1 MKYDIYKSSNEFIP
15 LDWQFADMVVR
26 RSEGDGDDDLRL
38 LAAMALCA
46 VRHSHSCL
54 DLIAW
59 ASRPIGYDDALPS
72 PLLPEDWL
80 KLAERH
86 PSAISQ
92 DASSAA
98 PLILDAEHKLLYLN
112 RYRRYEESIANAIRS
127 KITTTNSATVFP
139 QQLVDNIRA
148 TYRNFTIPFEEDH
161 QQQAVATAVT
171 SDFTIITGGPGTGKT
186 TVLAIILALELQ
198 RKPDC
203 QITLCAPTGKA
214 AARMKESIAHELAAK
229 GSLAI
234 ADNAVRQSL
243 AALVPQTLHAVL
255 AISPE
260 TGIAYRNRQNPLET
274 ELVVVDECS
283 MSSLELVHQLLEALP
298 PTARLIL
305 LGDQNQLASVESGV
319 VFAELC
325 DCPSLRPHVCRLTK
339 NYRSSENKPLCD
351 FVNQMI
357 LEEQDQLSDT
367 MDAMLQKLYNS
378 QNSNQF
384 QTIRLYSDGK
394 HSDALKAALKDL
406 LAKISTKPLAE
417 ISTPPIDFN
426 QWNSPKSIEEAFSH
440 SLQFK
445 ILCAVREGNYGVIKM
460 NELMRN
466 LLSMKGPC
474 PDGLPVLVT
483 RNDPVTG
490 LRNGDIGVCFQGNV
504 HFPVADGP
512 QLFRSFA
519 PVQLPPHEDA
529 FAMTIHKSQG
539 SDYPIVLMVLPNHDN
554 PIMTR
559 ELVYTGI
566 TRTKKFFFLIAE
578 PDDTILKTAILR
590 KTQRWSGLKY
600 LL

>member
-1 MKYDIYKSSNEFIP
+1 MKYENYKSSNEFIP
-15 LDWQFADMVVR
+15 LDWQFADMIVR
-26 RSEGDGDDDLRL
+26 RSDGDDDLRL

-46 VRHSHSCL
+46 VRNSHSCL

-59 ASRPIGYDDALPS
+59 SSRPTDSEDYLPS
-72 PLLPEDWL
+72 PLSPEDWL
-80 KLAERH
+80 TVAERH
-86 PSAISQ
+86 PSAVSQ
-92 DASSAA
+92 DALSSA

-112 RYRRYEESIANAIRS
+112 RYRRYEESIAKAIRS
-127 KITTTNSATVFP
+127 RIAASESTAPFS
-139 QQLVDNIRA
+139 QQLINDVHSTCR
-148 TYRNFTIPFEEDH
+148 YFTKPFGEDL

-171 SDFTIITGGPGTGKT
+171 SDFAIITGGPGTGKT
-186 TVLAIILALELQ
+186 TVLTVILAIELQ
-198 RKPDC
+198 RNPQC

-214 AARMKESIAHELAAK
+214 AARMKESIARELAAD

-234 ADNAVRQSL
+234 ADDAIRQSL
-243 AALVPQTLHAVL
+243 AAITPQTLHAVL
-255 AISPE
+255 GISPE

-283 MSSLELVHQLLEALP
+283 MSSLELVHQLLESLP

-325 DCPSLRPHVCRLTK
+325 DCPSLRPHVCRLTE
-339 NYRSSENKPLCD
+339 NHRSKTNKPLCD

-357 LEEQDQLSDT
+357 LENQDQLSKT
-367 MDAMLQKLYNS
+367 MEGMVQNLYNS
-378 QNSNQF
+378 QDGNQF
-384 QTIRLYSDGK
+384 QTIHLRHDQK
-394 HSDALKAALKDL
+394 RHEALKLALKDL
-406 LAKISTKPLAE
+406 LETISTE
-417 ISTPPIDFN
+417 SVDFHH
-426 QWNSPKSIEEAFSH
+426 WNSPKSVEEAFSY

-445 ILCAVREGNYGVIKM
+445 ILCAVREGDYGILTI
-460 NELMRN
+460 NSLMHD
-466 LLSMKGPC
+466 LLNMEGPY
-474 PDGLPVLVT
+474 PDGLPLLVT
-483 RNDPVTG
+483 QNDPVTG
-490 LRNGDIGVCFQGNV
+490 LRNGDVGICFQGKV

-512 QLFRSFA
+512 KPFRDFA
-519 PVQLPPHEDA
+519 PVQLPPYEDA

-539 SDYPIVLMVLPNHDN
+539 SDYPVVLMVLPNHDN

-566 TRTKKFFFLIAE
+566 TRTKKSFFLIAE

>member
-26 RSEGDGDDDLRL
+26 RCDGDDDLRL

-46 VRHSHSCL
+46 VRNSHSCL
-54 DLIAW
+54 DLAAW
-59 ASRPIGYDDALPS
+59 SSRPAGYEDFLPS
-72 PLLPEDWL
+72 PLSPEDWL
-80 KLAERH
+80 PVAERH

-92 DASSAA
+92 NASSTA
-98 PLILDAEHKLLYLN
+98 PLILDKEHKLLYLN

-127 KITTTNSATVFP
+127 RNTALATAAPFP
-139 QQLVDNIRA
+139 QQLVENIRA
-148 TYRNFTIPFEEDH
+148 TCRYFTKPFEEDR

-186 TVLAIILALELQ
+186 TVLTVILALELQ
-198 RKPDC
+198 RNPEC
-203 QITLCAPTGKA
+203 RITLCAPTGKA
-214 AARMKESIAHELAAK
+214 AARMKESIARELAAD
-229 GSLAI
+229 GSLSI
-234 ADNAVRQSL
+234 ADDAVRQSL

-255 AISPE
+255 GISPE

-283 MSSLELVHQLLEALP
+283 MSSLELVHQLLDALP

-325 DCPSLRPHVCRLTK
+325 DCDSLQPHVCRLIE
-339 NYRSSENKPLCD
+339 NHRSKTNQPLCD
-351 FVNQMI
+351 FVDQMI
-357 LEEQDQLSDT
+357 LEGQEQLSDT
-367 MDAMLQKLYNS
+367 MDGMLQKLYNS
-378 QNSNQF
+378 QDGNQF
-384 QTIRLYSDGK
+384 QTIRLRHDQK
-394 HSDALKAALKDL
+394 RHEALKLALKNL
-406 LAKISTKPLAE
+406 LETIST
-417 ISTPPIDFN
+417 SSIDFHR
-426 QWNSPKSIEEAFSH
+426 WNSPKSVEEAFSY

-445 ILCAVREGNYGVIKM
+445 ILCAVREGDYGILTI
-460 NELMRN
+460 NSLMRD
-466 LLSMKGPC
+466 LLNMEAPY
-474 PDGLPVLVT
+474 PDGLPLIVT
-483 RNDPVTG
+483 QNDLVTG
-490 LRNGDIGVCFQGNV
+490 LRNGDVGVCFQGKV

-512 QLFRSFA
+512 QPFRAFA

-539 SDYPIVLMVLPNHDN
+539 SDYPVVLMVLPSLDN

-566 TRTKKFFFLIAE
+566 TRTKKSFFLIAE
-578 PDDTILKTAILR
+578 PDDKILKTAILR

>member
-1 MKYDIYKSSNEFIP
+1 MKYEIYKTSGEFVP

-26 RSEGDGDDDLRL
+26 RCEGDGDDDLRL

-54 DLIAW
+54 DLVAW
-59 ASRPIGYDDALPS
+59 SSRPTGYDDALPS
-72 PLLPEDWL
+72 PLSPEDWL
-80 KLAERH
+80 TIAERH

-98 PLILDAEHKLLYLN
+98 PLILDAKHKLLYLN

-127 KITTTNSATVFP
+127 RITTNKSTTPFP
-139 QQLVDNIRA
+139 QQLIDDIR
-148 TYRNFTIPFEEDH
+148 TTCRYFTKPFEEDL

-171 SDFTIITGGPGTGKT
+171 SDFSIITGGPGTGKT
-186 TVLAIILALELQ
+186 TVLTVILAIELQ
-198 RKPDC
+198 RNPEC
-203 QITLCAPTGKA
+203 RITLCAPTGKA
-214 AARMKESIAHELAAK
+214 AARMKESIARELAAD

-234 ADNAVRQSL
+234 ANDAIRQSL
-243 AALVPQTLHAVL
+243 AIITPQTLHAVL
-255 AISPE
+255 GISPE

-283 MSSLELVHQLLEALP
+283 MSSLELVYQLLEALP

-325 DCPSLRPHVCRLTK
+325 DCESLKSHVCRLMENHRSK
-339 NYRSSENKPLCD
+339 NNQPLCD

-357 LEEQDQLSDT
+357 LEGQEKLSET
-367 MDAMLQKLYNS
+367 MDGMLQNLYNT
-378 QNSNQF
+378 QDGNQF
-384 QTIRLYSDGK
+384 QTIRLHRDRK
-394 HSDALKAALKDL
+394 RQDALKVALKDL
-406 LAKISTKPLAE
+406 LDKISTP
-417 ISTPPIDFN
+417 SIDFHR
-426 QWNSPKSIEEAFSH
+426 WNAPHSIEEAFSY

-445 ILCAVREGNYGVIKM
+445 ILCAVREGDYGVMTI
-460 NELMRN
+460 NSLMRD
-466 LLSMKGPC
+466 LLNMEGPY
-474 PDGLPVLVT
+474 PDGLPLLVT
-483 RNDPVTG
+483 QNDPVTG
-490 LRNGDIGVCFQGNV
+490 LRNGDIGVCFQGSV

-512 QLFRSFA
+512 RPFRSFA

-539 SDYPIVLMVLPNHDN
+539 SDYPVVLMVLPDHDN

-566 TRTKKFFFLIAE
+566 TRTKQSFFLIAE
-578 PDDTILKTAILR
+578 PDDTILKAAILR

>member
-26 RSEGDGDDDLRL
+26 RCDGDDDLRL

-46 VRHSHSCL
+46 VRNSHSCL
-54 DLIAW
+54 DLAAW
-59 ASRPIGYDDALPS
+59 SSRPAGYEDFLPS
-72 PLLPEDWL
+72 PLSPEDWL
-80 KLAERH
+80 PVAERH

-92 DASSAA
+92 NASSTA
-98 PLILDAEHKLLYLN
+98 PLILDKEHKLLYLN

-127 KITTTNSATVFP
+127 RTTASATAAPFP
-139 QQLVDNIRA
+139 QQLVENIRA
-148 TYRNFTIPFEEDH
+148 TCRYFTKPFEEDR

-186 TVLAIILALELQ
+186 TVLTVILALELQ
-198 RKPDC
+198 RNPEC
-203 QITLCAPTGKA
+203 RITLCAPTGKA
-214 AARMKESIAHELAAK
+214 AARMKESIARELAAD
-229 GSLAI
+229 GSLSI
-234 ADNAVRQSL
+234 ADDAVRQSL

-255 AISPE
+255 GISPE

-283 MSSLELVHQLLEALP
+283 MSSLELVHQLLDALP

-325 DCPSLRPHVCRLTK
+325 DCDSLQPHVCRLIE
-339 NYRSSENKPLCD
+339 NHRSKTNQPLCD
-351 FVNQMI
+351 FVDQMI
-357 LEEQDQLSDT
+357 LEGQEQLSDT
-367 MDAMLQKLYNS
+367 MDGMLQKLYNS
-378 QNSNQF
+378 QAGNQF
-384 QTIRLYSDGK
+384 QTIRLHCGPK
-394 HSDALKAALKDL
+394 PHDALKLALKNL
-406 LAKISTKPLAE
+406 LET
-417 ISTPPIDFN
+417 ISTPSIDFHR
-426 QWNSPKSIEEAFSH
+426 WNSPKSVEEAFSY

-445 ILCAVREGNYGVIKM
+445 ILCAVREGDYGILTI
-460 NELMRN
+460 NSLMRD
-466 LLSMKGPC
+466 LLNMEAPY
-474 PDGLPVLVT
+474 PDGLPLLVT
-483 RNDPVTG
+483 QNDPVTG
-490 LRNGDIGVCFQGNV
+490 LRNGDVGVCFQGKV

-512 QLFRSFA
+512 QPFRAFA

-539 SDYPIVLMVLPNHDN
+539 SDYPVVLMVLPSLDN

-566 TRTKKFFFLIAE
+566 TRTKKSFFLIAE
-578 PDDTILKTAILR
+578 PDDKILKTAILR

>member
-1 MKYDIYKSSNEFIP
+1 MKYENYKSSNEFIP
-15 LDWQFADMVVR
+15 LDWQFADMIVR
-26 RSEGDGDDDLRL
+26 RSDGDDDLRL

-46 VRHSHSCL
+46 VRNSHSCL

-59 ASRPIGYDDALPS
+59 SSRPTDSEDYLPS
-72 PLLPEDWL
+72 PLSPEDWL
-80 KLAERH
+80 TVAERH

-92 DASSAA
+92 DASSST

-112 RYRRYEESIANAIRS
+112 RYRRYEESIAKAIRS
-127 KITTTNSATVFP
+127 RIAASESTAPFS
-139 QQLVDNIRA
+139 QQLINDVHSTCR
-148 TYRNFTIPFEEDH
+148 YFTKPFGEDL

-171 SDFTIITGGPGTGKT
+171 SDFAIITGGPGTGKT
-186 TVLAIILALELQ
+186 TVLTVILAIELQ
-198 RKPDC
+198 RNPQC

-214 AARMKESIAHELAAK
+214 AARMKESIARELAAD

-234 ADNAVRQSL
+234 ANDAIRQSL
-243 AALVPQTLHAVL
+243 AVITPQTLHAVL
-255 AISPE
+255 GISPE

-283 MSSLELVHQLLEALP
+283 MSSLELVHHLLETLP
-298 PTARLIL
+298 PNARLIL

-325 DCPSLRPHVCRLTK
+325 DCDSLQPHVCRLTE
-339 NYRSSENKPLCD
+339 NHRSKTNKPLCD

-357 LEEQDQLSDT
+357 LERQDQLSKT
-367 MDAMLQKLYNS
+367 MEGMVQNLYNS
-378 QNSNQF
+378 QDGNQF
-384 QTIRLYSDGK
+384 QTIHLRHDQK
-394 HSDALKAALKDL
+394 RHEALKLALKDL
-406 LAKISTKPLAE
+406 LETISTE
-417 ISTPPIDFN
+417 SIDFHR
-426 QWNSPKSIEEAFSH
+426 WNFPKSVEEAFSY

-445 ILCAVREGNYGVIKM
+445 ILCAVREGDYGILTI
-460 NELMRN
+460 NSLMRD
-466 LLSMKGPC
+466 LLNMEGPY
-474 PDGLPVLVT
+474 PDGLPLLVT
-483 RNDPVTG
+483 QNDPVTG
-490 LRNGDIGVCFQGNV
+490 LRNGDVGVCFQGKV

-512 QLFRSFA
+512 QPFRAFA

-539 SDYPIVLMVLPNHDN
+539 SDYPVVLMVLPSLDN

-566 TRTKKFFFLIAE
+566 TRTKKSFFLIAE

>member
-1 MKYDIYKSSNEFIP
+1 MKYEIYKTSGEFVP

-38 LAAMALCA
+38 LTAMALSA

-54 DLIAW
+54 DLVAW
-59 ASRPIGYDDALPS
+59 SSRPTGYDDALPS
-72 PLLPEDWL
+72 PLSPEDWL

-92 DASSAA
+92 DASSAE
-98 PLILDAEHKLLYLN
+98 PLILDAEHKLFYLN

-127 KITTTNSATVFP
+127 RITTNKSTTPFP
-139 QQLVDNIRA
+139 QQLVDDIRA
-148 TYRNFTIPFEEDH
+148 TCRYFTKSFEEDR

-186 TVLAIILALELQ
+186 TVLTVILALELQ
-198 RKPDC
+198 RNPEC
-203 QITLCAPTGKA
+203 RITLCAPTGKA
-214 AARMKESIAHELAAK
+214 AARMKESIARELASD

-234 ADNAVRQSL
+234 ENDTVRQSL
-243 AALVPQTLHAVL
+243 AALVPQTLHAAL
-255 AISPE
+255 GISPE

-305 LGDQNQLASVESGV
+305 LGDQNQLASVESGI

-325 DCPSLRPHVCRLTK
+325 DCESLKSHACRLME
-339 NYRSSENKPLCD
+339 NHRSKTNQPLCD

-357 LEEQDQLSDT
+357 LEGQEKLSDT
-367 MDAMLQKLYNS
+367 MDGMLQNLYNT
-378 QNSNQF
+378 QDGNQF
-384 QTIRLYSDGK
+384 QTIRLRHDRK
-394 HSDALKAALKDL
+394 RQDALKAALKDL
-406 LAKISTKPLAE
+406 LAKISTP
-417 ISTPPIDFN
+417 SIDFHR
-426 QWNSPKSIEEAFSH
+426 WNAPHSIEEAFAY

-445 ILCAVREGNYGVIKM
+445 ILCAVREGDYGVMTI
-460 NELMRN
+460 NSLMRD
-466 LLSMKGPC
+466 LLNMEGPY
-474 PDGLPVLVT
+474 PDGLPLLVMQ
-483 RNDPVTG
+483 NDPVTG

-512 QLFRSFA
+512 RPFRSFA

-539 SDYPIVLMVLPNHDN
+539 SDYPVVLMVLPDHDN

-566 TRTKKFFFLIAE
+566 TRTKKSFFLIAE
-578 PDDTILKTAILR
+578 PDSTILQTAILR
-590 KTQRWSGLKY
+590 KTERWSGLKY

>member
-1 MKYDIYKSSNEFIP
+1 MKYEKYKSCNEFIP

-26 RSEGDGDDDLRL
+26 RCNGDDDLRR
-38 LAAMALCA
+38 LAAMALYA
-46 VRHSHSCL
+46 VRNSHSCL
-54 DLIAW
+54 DLAAW
-59 ASRPIGYDDALPS
+59 SSRPTDSEDYFPS
-72 PLLPEDWL
+72 PLSPEDWL
-80 KLAERH
+80 TVAERH

-92 DASSAA
+92 DASSST
-98 PLILDAEHKLLYLN
+98 PLILDTEHKLLYLN
-112 RYRRYEESIANAIRS
+112 CYRRYEESIANAIRS
-127 KITTTNSATVFP
+127 RIATSESAAPFS
-139 QQLVDNIRA
+139 QQLIDHVRS
-148 TYRNFTIPFEEDH
+148 TCRYFTKPFDEDL

-186 TVLAIILALELQ
+186 TVLTVILALELQ
-198 RKPDC
+198 RNPQC

-214 AARMKESIAHELAAK
+214 AACMKESIARELAMD

-234 ADNAVRQSL
+234 TNDAIRQSL
-243 AALVPQTLHAVL
+243 AALTPQTLHAVL
-255 AISPE
+255 GISPE

-283 MSSLELVHQLLEALP
+283 MSSLELVYQLLEALP

-325 DCPSLRPHVCRLTK
+325 DCPSLRPHVCRLTE
-339 NYRSSENKPLCD
+339 NHRSKTNKPLYD

-357 LEEQDQLSDT
+357 LENQDQLSDT
-367 MDAMLQKLYNS
+367 MASMVQKLYNS
-378 QNSNQF
+378 QDGNQF
-384 QTIRLYSDGK
+384 QTIRLRHDQK
-394 HSDALKAALKDL
+394 RHEALKLALKNL
-406 LAKISTKPLAE
+406 LETISTE
-417 ISTPPIDFN
+417 SIDFHR
-426 QWNSPKSIEEAFSH
+426 WNSPKSVEEAFSY

-445 ILCAVREGNYGVIKM
+445 ILCAVREGDYGVITI
-460 NELMRN
+460 NSLMRD
-466 LLSMKGPC
+466 LLKMEGPY
-474 PDGLPVLVT
+474 PDGLPLLVT
-483 RNDPVTG
+483 QNNPVTG
-490 LRNGDIGVCFQGNV
+490 LRNGDVGVCFQGKV

-512 QLFRSFA
+512 KPFRDFA

-539 SDYPIVLMVLPNHDN
+539 SDYPVVLMVLPNHDN

-566 TRTKKFFFLIAE
+566 TRTKKSFFLIAE
-578 PDDTILKTAILR
+578 PDDMILKTAILR

>member
-26 RSEGDGDDDLRL
+26 RCDGDDDLRL

-46 VRHSHSCL
+46 VRNSHSCL
-54 DLIAW
+54 DLAAW
-59 ASRPIGYDDALPS
+59 SSRPAGYEDFLPS
-72 PLLPEDWL
+72 PLSPEDWL
-80 KLAERH
+80 PVAERH

-92 DASSAA
+92 NASSTA
-98 PLILDAEHKLLYLN
+98 PLILDKEHKLLYLN

-127 KITTTNSATVFP
+127 RNTALATAAPFP
-139 QQLVDNIRA
+139 QQLVENIRA
-148 TYRNFTIPFEEDH
+148 TCRYFTKPFEDDR
-161 QQQAVATAVT
+161 QQQAVATAIT

-186 TVLAIILALELQ
+186 TVLTVILALELQ
-198 RKPDC
+198 RNPEC
-203 QITLCAPTGKA
+203 RITLCAPTGKA
-214 AARMKESIAHELAAK
+214 AARMKESIARELAAD
-229 GSLAI
+229 GSLSI
-234 ADNAVRQSL
+234 ADDAVRQSL

-255 AISPE
+255 GISPE

-283 MSSLELVHQLLEALP
+283 MSSLELVHQLLDALP

-325 DCPSLRPHVCRLTK
+325 DCDSLQPHVCRLIE
-339 NYRSSENKPLCD
+339 NHRSKTNQPLCD
-351 FVNQMI
+351 FVDQMI
-357 LEEQDQLSDT
+357 LEGQEQLSDT
-367 MDAMLQKLYNS
+367 MDGMLQKLYNS
-378 QNSNQF
+378 QDGNQF
-384 QTIRLYSDGK
+384 QTIRLRHDQK
-394 HSDALKAALKDL
+394 RHEALKLALKNL
-406 LAKISTKPLAE
+406 LETIST
-417 ISTPPIDFN
+417 SSIDFHR
-426 QWNSPKSIEEAFSH
+426 WNSPKSVEEAFSY

-445 ILCAVREGNYGVIKM
+445 ILCAVREGDYGILTI
-460 NELMRN
+460 NSLMRD
-466 LLSMKGPC
+466 LLNMEAPY
-474 PDGLPVLVT
+474 PDGLPLIVT
-483 RNDPVTG
+483 QNDLVTG
-490 LRNGDIGVCFQGNV
+490 LRNGDVGVCFQGKV

-512 QLFRSFA
+512 QPFRAFA

-539 SDYPIVLMVLPNHDN
+539 SDYPVVLMVLPSLDN

-566 TRTKKFFFLIAE
+566 TRTKKSFFLIAE
-578 PDDTILKTAILR
+578 PDDKILKTAILR

>member
-1 MKYDIYKSSNEFIP
+1 MKYKSYKSSNEFIP

-26 RSEGDGDDDLRL
+26 RCDDDDDLRL

-46 VRHSHSCL
+46 IRNSHSCL
-54 DLIAW
+54 DLAAW
-59 ASRPIGYDDALPS
+59 SSRPTDSEDYLPS

-80 KLAERH
+80 TVAKRH

-92 DASSAA
+92 DASSST
-98 PLILDAEHKLLYLN
+98 PLILDAKHKLLYLN

-127 KITTTNSATVFP
+127 RIASSKSNESFS
-139 QQLVDNIRA
+139 QQLIDHVR
-148 TYRNFTIPFEEDH
+148 FTCRYFTKPFEEDL

-186 TVLAIILALELQ
+186 TVLTVILALELQ
-198 RKPDC
+198 RNPQC

-214 AARMKESIAHELAAK
+214 AARMKESIARELAMD

-234 ADNAVRQSL
+234 TNDAIRQSL
-243 AALVPQTLHAVL
+243 AALTPQTLHAVL
-255 AISPE
+255 GISPE
-260 TGIAYRNRQNPLET
+260 TGIAYRNRQNLLET
-274 ELVVVDECS
+274 ELVVIDECS

-325 DCPSLRPHVCRLTK
+325 DCPSLRPHVCRLTE
-339 NYRSSENKPLCD
+339 NHRSKTNKPLCD

-357 LEEQDQLSDT
+357 LENQDQLSET
-367 MDAMLQKLYNS
+367 MEGMVQDLYNS
-378 QNSNQF
+378 QDGNQF
-384 QTIRLYSDGK
+384 QTIRLRHDQK
-394 HSDALKAALKDL
+394 RHEALKLALKDL
-406 LAKISTKPLAE
+406 LETISTE
-417 ISTPPIDFN
+417 SIDFHR
-426 QWNSPKSIEEAFSH
+426 WNAPKSVEDAFAY

-445 ILCAVREGNYGVIKM
+445 ILCAVREGDYGILTI
-460 NELMRN
+460 NSLMRD
-466 LLSMKGPC
+466 LLNMEGPY
-474 PDGLPVLVT
+474 PDGLPLLVT
-483 RNDPVTG
+483 QNDPVTG
-490 LRNGDIGVCFQGNV
+490 LRNGDVGICFQGKV

-512 QLFRSFA
+512 KPFRDFA

-539 SDYPIVLMVLPNHDN
+539 SDYPVVLMVLPSHDN

-566 TRTKKFFFLIAE
+566 TRTKKAFFLIAE

>member
-26 RSEGDGDDDLRL
+26 RCDGDDDLRL

-46 VRHSHSCL
+46 VRNSHSCL
-54 DLIAW
+54 DLAAW
-59 ASRPIGYDDALPS
+59 SSRPAGYDDFLPS
-72 PLLPEDWL
+72 PLSPEKWL
-80 KLAERH
+80 TVAERH

-92 DASSAA
+92 NASSTA
-98 PLILDAEHKLLYLN
+98 PLILDKEHKLLYLN

-127 KITTTNSATVFP
+127 RNIASATAAPFQ
-139 QQLVDNIRA
+139 QQLVEIIRA
-148 TYRNFTIPFEEDH
+148 TCRYFTKPFEEDR

-186 TVLAIILALELQ
+186 TVLTVILALELQ
-198 RKPDC
+198 RNPEC
-203 QITLCAPTGKA
+203 RITLCAPTGKA
-214 AARMKESIAHELAAK
+214 AARMKESIARELAAD
-229 GSLAI
+229 GSLSI
-234 ADNAVRQSL
+234 ADDAVRQSL

-255 AISPE
+255 GISPE

-283 MSSLELVHQLLEALP
+283 MSSLELVHQLLDALP

-325 DCPSLRPHVCRLTK
+325 DCDSLQPHVCRLK
-339 NYRSSENKPLCD
+339 ENHRSKTNQPLCD
-351 FVNQMI
+351 FVDQMI
-357 LEEQDQLSDT
+357 LEGQEQLSDT
-367 MDAMLQKLYNS
+367 MDGMLQKLYNS
-378 QNSNQF
+378 QDGNQF
-384 QTIRLYSDGK
+384 QTIRLHCGPNP
-394 HSDALKAALKDL
+394 HDALKLALKNL
-406 LAKISTKPLAE
+406 LETIST
-417 ISTPPIDFN
+417 SSIDFHR
-426 QWNSPKSIEEAFSH
+426 WNSPKSVEEAFSY

-445 ILCAVREGNYGVIKM
+445 ILCAVREGDYGILTI
-460 NELMRN
+460 NSLMRD
-466 LLSMKGPC
+466 LLNMEAPY
-474 PDGLPVLVT
+474 PDGLPLLVT
-483 RNDPVTG
+483 QNDPVTG
-490 LRNGDIGVCFQGNV
+490 LRNGDVGVCFQGKV

-512 QLFRSFA
+512 QPFRAFA

-539 SDYPIVLMVLPNHDN
+539 SDYPVVLMVLPSLDN

-566 TRTKKFFFLIAE
+566 TRTKKSFFLIAE
-578 PDDTILKTAILR
+578 PDDKILKTAILR

>member
-1 MKYDIYKSSNEFIP
+1 MKYDIYKSSNEFIL

-26 RSEGDGDDDLRL
+26 RCDGDDDLRL

-46 VRHSHSCL
+46 VRNSHSCL
-54 DLIAW
+54 DLAAW
-59 ASRPIGYDDALPS
+59 SSRPAGYEDFLPS
-72 PLLPEDWL
+72 PLSPEEWL
-80 KLAERH
+80 TVAERH

-92 DASSAA
+92 DASSTA
-98 PLILDAEHKLLYLN
+98 PLILDKEHNLVYLN
-112 RYRRYEESIANAIRS
+112 RYRRYEESIAKAIRS
-127 KITTTNSATVFP
+127 RIAASESAAPFS
-139 QQLVDNIRA
+139 QQPIDDVRS
-148 TYRNFTIPFEEDH
+148 TCRYFTKPFDEDL

-186 TVLAIILALELQ
+186 TVLTVILALELQ
-198 RKPDC
+198 RNPEC
-203 QITLCAPTGKA
+203 RITLCAPTGKA
-214 AARMKESIAHELAAK
+214 AARMKESIARELAAG

-234 ADNAVRQSL
+234 TNDAIRQSL
-243 AALVPQTLHAVL
+243 AVITPQTLHAVL
-255 AISPE
+255 GISPE

-283 MSSLELVHQLLEALP
+283 MSSLELVHQLLDALP

-325 DCPSLRPHVCRLTK
+325 DCDSLQPHVCRLTE
-339 NYRSSENKPLCD
+339 NHRSKTNKPLCD

-357 LEEQDQLSDT
+357 LERQDQLSDT
-367 MDAMLQKLYNS
+367 MASMVHNLYNS
-378 QNSNQF
+378 QDGNQF
-384 QTIRLYSDGK
+384 QTIHLRHDQK
-394 HSDALKAALKDL
+394 RHEALKLALKNL
-406 LAKISTKPLAE
+406 LETIST
-417 ISTPPIDFN
+417 SSIDFHR
-426 QWNSPKSIEEAFSH
+426 WNSPKSVEEAFSY

-445 ILCAVREGNYGVIKM
+445 ILSAVREGDYGILTI
-460 NELMRN
+460 NSLMRD
-466 LLSMKGPC
+466 LLNMEGPY
-474 PDGLPVLVT
+474 PDGLPLLIT
-483 RNDPVTG
+483 QNDPVTG
-490 LRNGDIGVCFQGNV
+490 LRNGDVGVCFQGKV

-512 QLFRSFA
+512 QPFRAFA

-539 SDYPIVLMVLPNHDN
+539 SDYPVVLMVLPNHDN

-566 TRTKKFFFLIAE
+566 TRTKKSFFLIAE

>member
-26 RSEGDGDDDLRL
+26 RCDGDDDLQL

-46 VRHSHSCL
+46 VRNSHSCL
-54 DLIAW
+54 DLAAW
-59 ASRPIGYDDALPS
+59 SSRPAGYEDFLPS
-72 PLLPEDWL
+72 PLSPEDWL
-80 KLAERH
+80 PVAERH

-92 DASSAA
+92 DASSTA
-98 PLILDAEHKLLYLN
+98 PLILDKENKLLYLN

-127 KITTTNSATVFP
+127 RNTALATAAPFP
-139 QQLVDNIRA
+139 QQLVENIRA
-148 TYRNFTIPFEEDH
+148 TCRYFTKPFEEDR

-186 TVLAIILALELQ
+186 TVLTVILALELQ
-198 RKPDC
+198 RNPEC
-203 QITLCAPTGKA
+203 RITLCAPTGKA
-214 AARMKESIAHELAAK
+214 AARMKESIARELAAD
-229 GSLAI
+229 GSLSI
-234 ADNAVRQSL
+234 ADDAVRQSL

-255 AISPE
+255 GISPE
-260 TGIAYRNRQNPLET
+260 TGIAYRNRQNQLET

-283 MSSLELVHQLLEALP
+283 MSSLELVHQLLDALP

-325 DCPSLRPHVCRLTK
+325 DCDSLQPHVCRLIE
-339 NYRSSENKPLCD
+339 NHRSKTNQPLCD
-351 FVNQMI
+351 FVDQMI
-357 LEEQDQLSDT
+357 LEGQEQLSDT
-367 MDAMLQKLYNS
+367 MDGMLQKLYNS
-378 QNSNQF
+378 QDGNQF
-384 QTIRLYSDGK
+384 QTIRLRHDQK
-394 HSDALKAALKDL
+394 RHEALKLALKNL
-406 LAKISTKPLAE
+406 LETIST
-417 ISTPPIDFN
+417 SSIDFHR
-426 QWNSPKSIEEAFSH
+426 WNSPKSVEEAFSY

-445 ILCAVREGNYGVIKM
+445 ILCAVREGAYGILTI
-460 NELMRN
+460 NSLMRD
-466 LLSMKGPC
+466 LLNMEAPY
-474 PDGLPVLVT
+474 PDGLPLIVT
-483 RNDPVTG
+483 QNDPVTG
-490 LRNGDIGVCFQGNV
+490 LRNGDVGVCFQGKV

-512 QLFRSFA
+512 QQFRAFA

-539 SDYPIVLMVLPNHDN
+539 SDYPVVLMVLPSLDN

-566 TRTKKFFFLIAE
+566 TRTKKSFFLIAE
-578 PDDTILKTAILR
+578 PDDKILKTAILR

>member
-1 MKYDIYKSSNEFIP
+1 MKYENYKSSNEFIP
-15 LDWQFADMVVR
+15 LDWQFADMIVR
-26 RSEGDGDDDLRL
+26 RSDGNDALRL

-46 VRHSHSCL
+46 VRNSHSCL

-59 ASRPIGYDDALPS
+59 SSRPTDSEDYLPS
-72 PLLPEDWL
+72 PLSPEDWL
-80 KLAERH
+80 TVAERH
-86 PSAISQ
+86 PSAVSQ
-92 DASSAA
+92 DALSSA
-98 PLILDAEHKLLYLN
+98 PLILDAEHKLVYLN
-112 RYRRYEESIANAIRS
+112 RYRRYEESIAKAIRS
-127 KITTTNSATVFP
+127 RIAASESAAPFS
-139 QQLVDNIRA
+139 QQLIDDVRS
-148 TYRNFTIPFEEDH
+148 TCRYFTKPFDEDL

-186 TVLAIILALELQ
+186 TVLTVILALELQ
-198 RKPDC
+198 RKPQC

-214 AARMKESIAHELAAK
+214 AARMKESIARELAAD
-229 GSLAI
+229 GSLAMANDAI
-234 ADNAVRQSL
+234 RQSL
-243 AALVPQTLHAVL
+243 AVITPQTLHAVL
-255 AISPE
+255 GISPE

-298 PTARLIL
+298 PNARLIL

-325 DCPSLRPHVCRLTK
+325 DCDSLQPHVCRLTE
-339 NYRSSENKPLCD
+339 NHRSKTNKPLCD

-357 LEEQDQLSDT
+357 LERQDQLSDT
-367 MDAMLQKLYNS
+367 MTSMVQNLYNS
-378 QNSNQF
+378 QDGNQF
-384 QTIRLYSDGK
+384 QTIHLCHDQKR
-394 HSDALKAALKDL
+394 HEALKLALKDL
-406 LAKISTKPLAE
+406 LETISTE
-417 ISTPPIDFN
+417 SVNFHH
-426 QWNSPKSIEEAFSH
+426 WNSPKSVEEAFSY

-445 ILCAVREGNYGVIKM
+445 ILCAVREGDYGILTI
-460 NELMRN
+460 NSLMRD
-466 LLSMKGPC
+466 LLNMEGPY
-474 PDGLPVLVT
+474 PDGLPLLIT
-483 RNDPVTG
+483 QNDPVTG
-490 LRNGDIGVCFQGNV
+490 LRNGDVGVCFQGKV

-512 QLFRSFA
+512 KPFRDFA

-539 SDYPIVLMVLPNHDN
+539 SDYPVVLMVLPSHDN

-566 TRTKKFFFLIAE
+566 TRTKKAFFLIAE
-578 PDDTILKTAILR
+578 PDDKILKTAILR

>member
-26 RSEGDGDDDLRL
+26 RCDGDDDLRL

-46 VRHSHSCL
+46 VRNSHSCL
-54 DLIAW
+54 DLAAW
-59 ASRPIGYDDALPS
+59 SSRPAGYEDFLPS
-72 PLLPEDWL
+72 PLSPEDWL
-80 KLAERH
+80 TVAERH

-92 DASSAA
+92 DASSTA
-98 PLILDAEHKLLYLN
+98 PLILDKEHKLLYLN

-127 KITTTNSATVFP
+127 RNTASTTAAPFP
-139 QQLVDNIRA
+139 QQLVENIRA
-148 TYRNFTIPFEEDH
+148 TCRYFTKPFEDDR

-186 TVLAIILALELQ
+186 TVLTVILALELQ
-198 RKPDC
+198 RNPEC
-203 QITLCAPTGKA
+203 RITLCAPTGKA
-214 AARMKESIAHELAAK
+214 AARMKESIARELAAD
-229 GSLAI
+229 GSLSI
-234 ADNAVRQSL
+234 VDDAVRQSL

-255 AISPE
+255 GISPE

-283 MSSLELVHQLLEALP
+283 MSSLELVHQLLDALP

-325 DCPSLRPHVCRLTK
+325 DCDSLQPHVCRLIE
-339 NYRSSENKPLCD
+339 NHRSKTNQPLCD
-351 FVNQMI
+351 FVDQMI
-357 LEEQDQLSDT
+357 LEGQEQLSDT
-367 MDAMLQKLYNS
+367 MDGMLQKLYNS
-378 QNSNQF
+378 QDGNQF
-384 QTIRLYSDGK
+384 QTIRLRHDQK
-394 HSDALKAALKDL
+394 RHEALKLALKNL
-406 LAKISTKPLAE
+406 LETIST
-417 ISTPPIDFN
+417 SSIDFHR
-426 QWNSPKSIEEAFSH
+426 WNSPKSVEEAFSY

-445 ILCAVREGNYGVIKM
+445 ILCAVREGDYGILTI
-460 NELMRN
+460 NSLMRD
-466 LLSMKGPC
+466 LLNMEAPY
-474 PDGLPVLVT
+474 PDGLPLLVT
-483 RNDPVTG
+483 QNDPVTG
-490 LRNGDIGVCFQGNV
+490 LRNGDVGVCFQGKV

-512 QLFRSFA
+512 QPFRAFA

-539 SDYPIVLMVLPNHDN
+539 SDYPVVLMVLPSLDN

-566 TRTKKFFFLIAE
+566 TRTKKSFFLIAE
-578 PDDTILKTAILR
+578 PDDKILKTAILR